1 MESFP
6 VADTGNGQLYN
17 PIIQYFP
24 VTDTENGGAFV
35 FLIEM
40 LILFLS

>member
-6 VADTGNGQLYN
+6 VADIGNGQLYS

-24 VTDTENGGAFV
+24 VTNTGNGGAFV
-35 FLIEM
+35 F
-40 LILFLS
+40 